1 MALLDFF
8 TQEAGQ
14 RRRAALDDLGREIG
28 TYVPPE
34 LRGLL
39 GLIAESTPT
48 AAIDRASQSAVRM
61 VEPGRTV
68 EQRIGDLGGLLS
80 ETAGVVAPAMV
91 APRAGMTATRAL
103 EEMFMMPAA
112 GVDDVARQFVAD
124 ESGAL
129 RLTRGD
135 YIGGHSAPQIEPGAT
150 LDNPTTMFGGDDI
163 YTRNAM
169 QYFGTGDPRMDQ
181 QSLSVIQKMRN
192 SPAAD
197 VTIYRAVPTGAPD
210 EIGAGDWVTL
220 SPEYAKLHG
229 ESVLDGDYQI
239 VKEKVK
245 ASELATEGNSI
256 HEWGWWPSEARLN
269 QRAPLPAPRNE
280 AEAVAR
286 EILEM
291 RAAGRAG
298 DVTDELMAQADPQ
311 YMFANTPLPMDYES
325 RMRRAITQGFD
336 VNDEMYRGDAPRQSF
351 ETGRGQRDQ
360 IGVTMSTRPDVAAS
374 YIPPRGEG
382 GIYPLVTRGLND
394 ASIEAGGQNWNVI
407 APDTPVFFQGEQS
420 LLSDYIPVGDYFE
433 PYDIKA
439 GTAFFDTNDLSRLYQ
454 GYGADRVRFNDLVDR
469 GASAKYYGPESAMP
483 SDVQMVADPANVRSR
498 FARFDPEFR
507 HLRNLSAGIGGLG
520 LLATQ
525 SPEQQREDELRQ
537 YLGGLL

>member
-1 MALLDFF
+1 VSLLDFF

-91 APRAGMTATRAL
+91 APRAGMTATQAL

-192 SPAAD
+192 SPDAD

-311 YMFANTPLPMDYES
+311 YMFANTPLPMDEAS
-325 RMRRAITQGFD
+325 RTARRDALYGKDRYHGSNMDFQGFSGNVFTSD
-336 VNDEMYRGDAPRQSF
+336 NPTVASTYNRGMLDGQIYPVVTREGPMGTVTVEGGGSRWNYLLPEMFDDAAVARGSALYPHPGTGKLSTRGTERAAAF
-351 ETGRGQRDQ
+351 EGRS
-360 IGVTMSTRPDVAAS
+360 GVTFKDIHDLGPGFSSQQFKGVGYTPDQA
-374 YIPPRGEG
+374 
-382 GIYPLVTRGLND
+382 
-394 ASIEAGGQNWNVI
+394 EALRQQYL
-407 APDTPVFFQGEQS
+407 AE
-420 LLSDYIPVGDYFE
+420 LSVPSEIDVR
-433 PYDIKA
+433 
-439 GTAFFDTNDLSRLYQ
+439 LSPNL
-454 GYGADRVRFNDLVDR
+454 
-469 GASAKYYGPESAMP
+469 
-483 SDVQMVADPANVRSR
+483 VRSR

-507 HLRNLSAGIGGLG
+507 HLRNLSAGVGGLG